1 MTHFVLSNE
10 TFIPAIGFGTWQTPS
25 GDVAIASVKAA
36 LEAGYRH
43 IDTATIYANEDSIG
57 TALAH
62 TNISRQELFITSKVW
77 NNNTDYA
84 SVQKAFKRSLA
95 DLQLD
100 YLDLYLL
107 HWPAN
112 TLQHKENWKRI
123 NAEKWRALEDLYKAG
138 KIKAIGVSNFLV
150 HHLEALK
157 QTAEIFPM
165 VNQIEFHPGQM
176 QAETL
181 QYCRANGILVEAW
194 GPLGTGKMLNNE
206 TLIKIAGKYDK
217 SVAQICIRWCLQN
230 GTLPLPKSINP
241 VRIRENL
248 QVNDFLISDEDM
260 GTINSLPYIGGSGL
274 HPDIITF

>member
-10 TFIPAIGFGTWQTPS
+10 TLIPAIGFGTWQTPS

-112 TLQHKENWKRI
+112 MLQHKENWKRI

-165 VNQIEFHPGQM
+165 VDQIEFHPGQM

-181 QYCRANGILVEAW
+181 QYCRANGIVVEAW
-194 GPLGTGKMLNNE
+194 GPLGTGKMLSNE
-206 TLIKIAGKYDK
+206 TLHSIAVKYDK
-217 SVAQICIRWCLQN
+217 SVAQICIKWCLQN
-230 GTLPLPKSINP
+230 GTVPLPKSVNP
-241 VRIRENL
+241 VRIMENL
-248 QVNDFLISDEDM
+248 QVYDFLISDEDM
-260 GTINSLPYIGGSGL
+260 ATINQLPYIGGSGL
-274 HPDIITF
+274 HPDTITF